1 MLVRLAGVADPS
13 QVGVTVP
20 CDLCRNSGHGSSCPF
35 ALLAE
40 SCAPLRPSSLSK
52 TPSYGHELKSEC
64 TEEMAPGFVGPP
76 PASQGP
82 TEQVEGKV
90 GKIK

>member
-1 MLVRLAGVADPS
+1 MLVRLAGVEDPS

-20 CDLCRNSGHGSSCPF
+20 CDLCRHSGQGSSCP
-35 ALLAE
+35 
-40 SCAPLRPSSLSK
+40 CPPLRPSSLSK
-52 TPSYGHELKSEC
+52 ILSYGDELESEC
-64 TEEMAPGFVGPP
+64 TEEAAPGFVGPP
-76 PASQGP
+76 RASQGP